1 MRIGKENGME
11 FKDLG
16 ILSNEEKISEILT
29 RYEGRLKAAGRKTP
43 VIDKIQGLNSNTRPN
58 PEKLAV
64 LEGIWAIDLALRYST
79 GMKYVIVCP
88 ERIRTIEAQRLLD
101 SCINVSEECY
111 YVSERVYDV
120 ISEKE
125 GGHGLMAVCYL
136 RPKTFD
142 EIYTGRESVVMVL
155 DGLEIPG
162 NVGTILRSCEATAA
176 DLVIITNRKTRLN
189 HPKLIR
195 SSMGAVFKVPVVEAS
210 YEEAFSWLGRNGYRI
225 ILTDTAAEKAYY
237 EADYKGRIAIVMGS
251 EKYGVSE
258 GYYNL
263 RHEGI
268 MIPMLGDLDSLNVG
282 VAATIVL
289 YEASLKNKGYMK
301 R

>member
-1 MRIGKENGME
+1 ME

-16 ILSNEEKISEILT
+16 TLNNDEKVSVILS
-29 RYEGRLKAAGRKTP
+29 RYDGRIKAAGRKTP

-58 PEKLAV
+58 PERLAV
-64 LEGIWAIDLALRYST
+64 LEGIWAIDIALRFAT

-101 SCINVSEECY
+101 SCISVAEECF

-125 GGHGLMAVCYL
+125 SGHGLMAVCYL

-142 EIYTGRESVVMVL
+142 EVYTGRESVVMVL
-155 DGLEIPG
+155 DELEIPG

-176 DLVIITNRKTRLN
+176 DLVIVTNKKTRLN

-195 SSMGAVFKVPVVEAS
+195 SSMGAVFKVHVVEAS
-210 YEEAFSWLGRNGYRI
+210 YEEAFSWLGKNGYRVV
-225 ILTDTAAEKAYY
+225 LTDTAAEKSYY

-258 GYYNL
+258 RYYNL
-263 RHEGI
+263 QHEGI
-268 MIPMLGDLDSLNVG
+268 MIPMLGELDSLNVG

-289 YEASLKNKGYMK
+289 YEASLKNKGYIK